1 MQRMPVVHAMT
12 ETPPTLEK
20 PEVISTVKA
29 RGGVIGH
36 NVRYVLAISL
46 LLAVAAMVSVYLAWS
61 GGLDDAPNSAE
72 APKLD

>member
-1 MQRMPVVHAMT
+1 MI
-12 ETPPTLEK
+12 ETPPTAER
-20 PEVISTVKA
+20 PVISTVKA

-46 LLAVAAMVSVYLAWS
+46 LLAVAAMVSVYFAWS
-61 GGLDDAPNSAE
+61 GGLENAPNSAE

>member
-1 MQRMPVVHAMT
+1 MRWLSVATGMT
-12 ETPPTLEK
+12 QTPPTLEK
-20 PEVISTVKA
+20 PVISTVKA

-46 LLAVAAMVSVYLAWS
+46 LLAVAAMVSVYSAWS
-61 GGLDDAPNSAE
+61 GGLDNAPNSAA